1 METHQKCRKKIYFV
15 YEGTMEFSCSFHLR
29 ARREKKLY
37 IKIFYFQSIFTP
49 FLIATNLSWIEKDFT
64 HDKIS
69 SNNKEICNYLKQN

>member
-49 FLIATNLSWIEKDFT
+49 FLIATNLSWIERDFT
-64 HDKIS
+64 HDKIL
-69 SNNKEICNYLKQN
+69 SNNKVICDYLKGN